1 MDYKKV
7 FAAVLHQKPRSC
19 WSKGVKTYALMLL
32 DNFNAED
39 FQPVSNS
46 KELQALL
53 LNGAKDWSVY
63 SWSGSGL
70 IYDESIAKTLCTKKE
85 LVKTQYGALPP
96 NRSEQWLDVQAR
108 ALYQAYIVIRD
119 AANLPYMP

>member
-19 WSKGVKTYALMLL
+19 WAKGVKTYALMLL
-32 DNFNAED
+32 NNFTAED
-39 FQPVSNS
+39 FQSVSNS

-53 LNGAKDWSVY
+53 LNGAKDWEQY
-63 SWSGSGL
+63 SWSGNMFCC
-70 IYDESIAKTLCTKKE
+70 DASIAETLCTKKE

-96 NRSEQWLDVQAR
+96 NRFEQWLDVQTR

-119 AANLPYMP
+119 AAGFEYMP

>member
-7 FAAVLHQKPRSC
+7 FAAVLYQKPRSC

-32 DNFNAED
+32 DNFDTED

-46 KELQALL
+46 KELQTLL
-53 LNGAKDWSVY
+53 LNGAKDWSQY
-63 SWSGSGL
+63 SWSGCAL
-70 IYDESIAKTLCTKKE
+70 IYDGSIAKTLCTKSE
-85 LVKTQYGALPP
+85 LKKTKNGALPP
-96 NRSEQWLDVQAR
+96 NKSEQWLDVQAR